1 MSEEQI
7 QSIFSKNL
15 KYYLK
20 LRNRTQLDLAKAIG
34 VSNTT
39 INNYVK
45 GYNTPRMDKIDKI
58 CTYLNI
64 ERSNL
69 LEDKEKRNPK
79 PQGIKIPVLGT
90 VAAGIP
96 ISAVEDILDYEEIP
110 QSWQNQGEF
119 FALKIKGD
127 SMEPRMESGD
137 VVIVKQQS
145 DANSGDTV
153 IVLVNGDDA
162 TCKRLEKTDN
172 GIMLVSTNPKYP
184 PMFYSLEDIQTKP
197 VVILG
202 KVVEL
207 RQKY

>member
-1 MSEEQI
+1 MNSNKEVVELVKKLTEERGMSMSELARRVGTAKSAISRYFNGTREFPLNKIEEFASALHTTPDFLLGMEYEPQ
-7 QSIFSKNL
+7 
-15 KYYLK
+15 
-20 LRNRTQLDLAKAIG
+20 TQ
-34 VSNTT
+34 
-39 INNYVK
+39 
-45 GYNTPRMDKIDKI
+45 
-58 CTYLNI
+58 
-64 ERSNL
+64 
-69 LEDKEKRNPK
+69 
-79 PQGIKIPVLGT
+79 QGLQIPVLGT

-96 ISAVEDILDYEEIP
+96 ISAVEDILDYEEVP
-110 QSWQNQGEF
+110 LSWKSQGEF
-119 FALKIKGD
+119 FGLRIKGD

-162 TCKRLEKTDN
+162 TCKKLQKTDN

-184 PMFYSLEDIQTKP
+184 PMFYSNEEIVTKP

>member
-1 MSEEQI
+1 MNSNKEVVELVKKLTEEQGMSMSE
-7 QSIFSKNL
+7 
-15 KYYLK
+15 
-20 LRNRTQLDLAKAIG
+20 LARRVGTAKSAISRYFNG
-34 VSNTT
+34 TREFPLNKVEEFASALHTT
-39 INNYVK
+39 
-45 GYNTPRMDKIDKI
+45 PDF
-58 CTYLNI
+58 
-64 ERSNL
+64 L
-69 LEDKEKRNPK
+69 LGMEYE
-79 PQGIKIPVLGT
+79 PQPSQGLQIPVLGT

-110 QSWQNQGEF
+110 SSWQSQGEF

-162 TCKRLEKTDN
+162 TCKKLQKTDN

-184 PMFYSLEDIQTKP
+184 PMFYSNEEISTKP

>member
-1 MSEEQI
+1 MS
-7 QSIFSKNL
+7 NL
-15 KYYLK
+15 GNKKTMSNNLTKYLK
-20 LRNRTQLDLAKAIG
+20 INKVSRTQLSESLGI
-34 VSNTT
+34 SYST
-39 INNYVK
+39 ISDWINGKSY
-45 GYNTPRMDKIDKI
+45 PRIDKI
-58 CTYLNI
+58 ELMANYFGINKSDLV
-64 ERSNL
+64 
-69 LEDKEKRNPK
+69 EDHFEDIK

>member
-1 MSEEQI
+1 MNSNKEVVELVKKLTEEQGMSMSE
-7 QSIFSKNL
+7 
-15 KYYLK
+15 
-20 LRNRTQLDLAKAIG
+20 LARRVGTAKSAISRYFNG
-34 VSNTT
+34 TREFPLNKVEEFASALHTT
-39 INNYVK
+39 
-45 GYNTPRMDKIDKI
+45 PDF
-58 CTYLNI
+58 
-64 ERSNL
+64 L
-69 LEDKEKRNPK
+69 LGMEYE
-79 PQGIKIPVLGT
+79 PQTSQGLQIPVLGN

-110 QSWQNQGEF
+110 LSWKSQGEF
-119 FALKIKGD
+119 FGLRIKGD

-162 TCKRLEKTDN
+162 TCKKLQKTDN

-184 PMFYSLEDIQTKP
+184 PMFYSNDEILTKP

>member
-1 MSEEQI
+1 MNSNKEVVELVKKLTEEQGMSMSELARRVGTAKSAISRYFKGTREFPLNKVGEFASALHTTPDFLLGMEYEPQ
-7 QSIFSKNL
+7 QS
-15 KYYLK
+15 
-20 LRNRTQLDLAKAIG
+20 
-34 VSNTT
+34 
-39 INNYVK
+39 
-45 GYNTPRMDKIDKI
+45 
-58 CTYLNI
+58 
-64 ERSNL
+64 
-69 LEDKEKRNPK
+69 
-79 PQGIKIPVLGT
+79 QGLQIPVLGT

-96 ISAVEDILDYEEIP
+96 ISAVEDILDYEEVP
-110 QSWQNQGEF
+110 QSWENQGEF
-119 FALKIKGD
+119 FALKINGD

-145 DANSGDTV
+145 DANSGDTI

-162 TCKRLEKTDN
+162 TCKRLQKTDN

-184 PMFYSLEDIQTKP
+184 PMFYSDEDIRTKP

>member
-1 MSEEQI
+1 MVTPARIKSARED
-7 QSIFSKNL
+7 
-15 KYYLK
+15 LK
-20 LRNRTQLDLAKAIG
+20 LTKRELAKRIG
-34 VSNTT
+34 VHESS
-39 INNYVK
+39 INKYEK
-45 GYNTPRMDKIDKI
+45 GLVDIPLSKISELARVLKV
-58 CTYLNI
+58 TEAYLMGW
-64 ERSNL
+64 E
-69 LEDKEKRNPK
+69 EKSEQK
-79 PQGIKIPVLGT
+79 PQGLKIPVLGT

-110 QSWQNQGEF
+110 LSWKNQGEF

-162 TCKRLEKTDN
+162 TCKKLQKTDN

-184 PMFYSLEDIQTKP
+184 PMFYSLDDIKTKP

-207 RQKY
+207 RSKF

>member
-1 MSEEQI
+1 MNSNKEVVELVKKLTEEQGMSMSE
-7 QSIFSKNL
+7 
-15 KYYLK
+15 
-20 LRNRTQLDLAKAIG
+20 LARRVGTAKSAISRYFNG
-34 VSNTT
+34 TREFPLNKVEEFASALHTT
-39 INNYVK
+39 
-45 GYNTPRMDKIDKI
+45 PDF
-58 CTYLNI
+58 
-64 ERSNL
+64 L
-69 LEDKEKRNPK
+69 LGMEYE
-79 PQGIKIPVLGT
+79 PQTSQGLQIPVLGN

-110 QSWQNQGEF
+110 LSWKSQGEF
-119 FALKIKGD
+119 FGLRIKGD

-162 TCKRLEKTDN
+162 TCKKLQKTDD

-184 PMFYSLEDIQTKP
+184 PMFYSNDEIVTKP

>member
-1 MSEEQI
+1 MNSNKEVVELVKKLTEEQGMSMSE
-7 QSIFSKNL
+7 
-15 KYYLK
+15 
-20 LRNRTQLDLAKAIG
+20 LARRVGTAKSAISRYFKG
-34 VSNTT
+34 TREFPLNKVGEFASALHTT
-39 INNYVK
+39 PDI
-45 GYNTPRMDKIDKI
+45 
-58 CTYLNI
+58 
-64 ERSNL
+64 L
-69 LEDKEKRNPK
+69 LGMEYE
-79 PQGIKIPVLGT
+79 PQHSQGLQIPVLGT
-90 VAAGIP
+90 VVAGIP
-96 ISAVEDILDYEEIP
+96 ISAVEDILDYEEVP
-110 QSWQNQGEF
+110 QSWGNQGEF
-119 FALKIKGD
+119 FALKINGD

-162 TCKRLEKTDN
+162 TCKRLQKTNN

-184 PMFYSLEDIQTKP
+184 PMFYSEEDIQTKP

>member
-1 MSEEQI
+1 MNSNREVVELVKKMTAEQNMSMSELARRVGIAKSAISRYFNGTRE
-7 QSIFSKNL
+7 L
-15 KYYLK
+15 PL
-20 LRNRTQLDLAKAIG
+20 NRIG
-34 VSNTT
+34 DFASALHTT
-39 INNYVK
+39 PNFLLGVK
-45 GYNTPRMDKIDKI
+45 
-58 CTYLNI
+58 
-64 ERSNL
+64 
-69 LEDKEKRNPK
+69 EDTNS
-79 PQGIKIPVLGT
+79 QGVKIPVLGT

-110 QSWQNQGEF
+110 RSWQNQGEF

-137 VVIVKQQS
+137 VVIVKQQP

-162 TCKRLEKTDN
+162 TCKRLEKTEN

>member
-1 MSEEQI
+1 MNSNKEVVELVKKLTEEQGISMSE
-7 QSIFSKNL
+7 
-15 KYYLK
+15 
-20 LRNRTQLDLAKAIG
+20 LARRVGTAKSAISRYFNG
-34 VSNTT
+34 TREFPLNKVEEFASALHTT
-39 INNYVK
+39 
-45 GYNTPRMDKIDKI
+45 PDF
-58 CTYLNI
+58 
-64 ERSNL
+64 L
-69 LEDKEKRNPK
+69 LGMEYE
-79 PQGIKIPVLGT
+79 PQTSQGLQIPVLGN

-96 ISAVEDILDYEEIP
+96 ISAVEDILDYEEVP
-110 QSWQNQGEF
+110 LSWKSQGEF
-119 FALKIKGD
+119 FGLRIKGD

-162 TCKRLEKTDN
+162 TCKKLQKTDN

-184 PMFYSLEDIQTKP
+184 PMFYSNDEIVTKP

>member
-1 MSEEQI
+1 MNTNSEVVELVKKLTAEQNMSMSELARRVGIAKSAISRYFNGTRELPLNKI
-7 QSIFSKNL
+7 GDFATVL
-15 KYYLK
+15 HTTPDYL
-20 LRNRTQLDLAKAIG
+20 LGMEYEPQPTQGL
-34 VSNTT
+34 
-39 INNYVK
+39 
-45 GYNTPRMDKIDKI
+45 
-58 CTYLNI
+58 
-64 ERSNL
+64 
-69 LEDKEKRNPK
+69 
-79 PQGIKIPVLGT
+79 QIPVLGT

-96 ISAVEDILDYEEIP
+96 ISAVEDILDYEEVP
-110 QSWQNQGEF
+110 QSWENQGEF

-137 VVIVKQQS
+137 VVIVKQQP
-145 DANSGDTV
+145 DANSGDTI

-162 TCKRLEKTDN
+162 TCKKLQKTDN

-184 PMFYSLEDIQTKP
+184 PMFYSNEEISTKP

>member
-1 MSEEQI
+1 MNSNKEVVELVKKLTEEQGMSMSE
-7 QSIFSKNL
+7 
-15 KYYLK
+15 
-20 LRNRTQLDLAKAIG
+20 LARRVGTAKSAISRYFNG
-34 VSNTT
+34 TREFPLNKVEEFASALHTT
-39 INNYVK
+39 
-45 GYNTPRMDKIDKI
+45 PDF
-58 CTYLNI
+58 
-64 ERSNL
+64 L
-69 LEDKEKRNPK
+69 LGMEYE
-79 PQGIKIPVLGT
+79 PQTSQGLQIPVLGN

-110 QSWQNQGEF
+110 LSWKSQGEF
-119 FALKIKGD
+119 FGLRIKGD

-162 TCKRLEKTDN
+162 TCKKLQKTDN

-184 PMFYSLEDIQTKP
+184 PMFYSDEDIQTKP